1 MPHLVPAAG
10 LNAVLCSSVIAAA
23 AIEDQ
28 DSQKV
33 FNHAALWG
41 FARIAIVDKYFTE
54 ASIAK
59 RWETRTLTAR
69 IMAANQLESW
79 PACARFPCPPAN
91 QL

>member
-33 FNHAALWG
+33 FNQHAAVARG
-41 FARIAIVDKYFTE
+41 FARIAIVDNTSK
-54 ASIAK
+54 
-59 RWETRTLTAR
+59 
-69 IMAANQLESW
+69 
-79 PACARFPCPPAN
+79 
-91 QL
+91 